1 MTPVFENV
9 EYEKTLLCQLMIEN
23 SLLDTIKT
31 EPDDFSSD
39 INRRIF
45 NAIRQRYTQ
54 HEPANLQ
61 TLAST
66 IPKALVYLSALTSVA
81 ASTSNIT
88 FYEKEL
94 KKLRLSRALKNLG
107 INIGEMAGCAEPDEI
122 ITHIES
128 VLTEMSMKS
137 GHEHSVKIGELISPT
152 IDKIESAY
160 KAKGKI
166 TGITTGFPTLDY
178 MLDGFHDSELI
189 IIAAR
194 TSIGKSAISLQMA
207 ETEAISNVKVA
218 FLSLEMPNTSL
229 TLRLMAK
236 ESNIDQTK
244 LRRGLLRQSDFAGIM
259 EAGGKL
265 YNLPLDLYDKPNMSI
280 DDVLREAR
288 WLKRQNRIEILFID
302 YMGLIKYRDQG
313 IPRFEQISAVSKE
326 LKQLARE
333 LNIPIVVLSQ
343 LGRQSEGKV
352 PSVADLR
359 DSGSVEEN
367 SDVVILLHRDRKDD
381 QEDTKVIIAKQ
392 RNGPLGEVKMR
403 FFGALTKFVEIE
415 EKRE

>member
-1 MTPVFENV
+1 
-9 EYEKTLLCQLMIEN
+9 
-23 SLLDTIKT
+23 
-31 EPDDFSSD
+31 
-39 INRRIF
+39 
-45 NAIRQRYTQ
+45 
-54 HEPANLQ
+54 
-61 TLAST
+61 
-66 IPKALVYLSALTSVA
+66 
-81 ASTSNIT
+81 
-88 FYEKEL
+88 
-94 KKLRLSRALKNLG
+94 
-107 INIGEMAGCAEPDEI
+107 
-122 ITHIES
+122 
-128 VLTEMSMKS
+128 
-137 GHEHSVKIGELISPT
+137 
-152 IDKIESAY
+152 
-160 KAKGKI
+160 
-166 TGITTGFPTLDY
+166 
-178 MLDGFHDSELI
+178 
-189 IIAAR
+189 
-194 TSIGKSAISLQMA
+194 MA
-207 ETEAISNVKVA
+207 ETETISNVKVA

-288 WLKRQNRIEILFID
+288 WLKRQNGIEILFID

-333 LNIPIVVLSQ
+333 LNMPIVVLSQ